1 MPRYNFT
8 LYFRLSGIL
17 THMRRSGYKRNGNRS
32 QGKEIARILPNGNI
46 CFAGK
51 KLPVRV
57 PADEDKAE
65 NLREALNTFIMLM
78 SHRRGNTNYFQ
89 SL

>member
-1 MPRYNFT
+1 
-8 LYFRLSGIL
+8 
-17 THMRRSGYKRNGNRS
+17 MRRSGYKRNGNRS

-65 NLREALNTFIMLM
+65 NLREALNTFIMLLN
-78 SHRRGNTNYFQ
+78 HRRGNTNYFQ